1 MCDTV
6 GGIVTVWVEESL
18 RRGMEVQSADG
29 TAMLTSTLFGRVTR
43 YQVNRDRLKECT
55 HASLKFK
62 H

>member
-1 MCDTV
+1 M
-6 GGIVTVWVEESL
+6 TVWVEESL